1 MGQAVPIR
9 TDYTARE
16 FGGLRSARRMGRKR
30 EGFWRLRRC
39 WTGFRVKKQRSSAGW
54 IARRCVTG

>member
-9 TDYTARE
+9 TDYTA
-16 FGGLRSARRMGRKR
+16 SKVRRFAKCAKDGAQR
-30 EGFWRLRRC
+30 EGFWRLRRF

-54 IARRCVTG
+54 IGRRCVTG